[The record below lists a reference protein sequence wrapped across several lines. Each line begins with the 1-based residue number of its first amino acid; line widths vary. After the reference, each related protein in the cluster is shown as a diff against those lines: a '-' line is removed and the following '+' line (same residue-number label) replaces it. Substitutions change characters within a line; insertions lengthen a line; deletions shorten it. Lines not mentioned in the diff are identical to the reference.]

1 MEVLPRA
8 MLPRPV
14 GRAMAER
21 FDAIIIGASPAGLTA
36 AINLGRAGRKV
47 VLLELPQEI
56 ESVRLL
62 SLPVA
67 KAALKELPRDES
79 MMRAMTRVRRVSTHK
94 KLWAATEIGAPT
106 ADKADLISVE
116 MDDFIAALGK
126 LAEAA
131 GVHRRGGFKGLLV
144 EESGRVRGVKT
155 TDGDDIFALV
165 TIIAD
170 GEASESAAA
179 VAPLQDALPEQEVLF
194 ASETWDVGH
203 EHLNTQMNTLSLQGE
218 LTLISGELLGGL
230 PNARA
235 WIFPGSETLSLGV
248 TLPREAAQAAHVSVD
263 DALNRVLTHPAFS
276 RFFKGGKRERR
287 VLHVRRRGGLSDL
300 RRLFGDGWL
309 VAGEAAG
316 IRDPR
321 HPYELR
327 MELTSGQCAA
337 DAALQ
342 ALEIKD
348 SSRTT
353 LGLYKRMLMDSYVW
367 PELKFAGDELARH
380 EKNPDFDAYYPEL
393 MVRRLA
399 LDLEAGTEAR
409 TDLHD
414 EFTGQVR
421 SERPLWELIKAGV
434 SGFRVFG

>member
-1 MEVLPRA
+1 
-8 MLPRPV
+8 
-14 GRAMAER
+14 MAER
-21 FDAIIIGASPAGLTA
+21 FDAIVIGASPAGLTA

-47 VLLELPQEI
+47 VLLEQPQEI
-56 ESVRLL
+56 ESVKLL

-67 KAALKELPRDES
+67 KAALANLPRDES

-94 KLWAATEIGAPT
+94 KLWAATEIGTPT

-126 LAEAA
+126 LAEGA

-144 EESGRVRGVKT
+144 EEGGRVRGVKT

-170 GEASESAAA
+170 GEFSESAEA
-179 VAPLQDALPEQEVLF
+179 VAPLQEALLEQQVLV

-203 EHLNTQMNTLSLQGE
+203 EHLNTQMNTPALQGE
-218 LTLISGELLGGL
+218 LTLITGELVGGL
-230 PNARA
+230 PNAQA

-248 TLPREAAQAAHVSVD
+248 SLPREAAEAAHIGVD

-287 VLHVRRRGGLSDL
+287 VVHTRRRGGLSDV
-300 RRLFGDGWL
+300 RRLFGEGWL
-309 VAGEAAG
+309 LAGEAAG

-337 DAALQ
+337 EAAHQ
-342 ALEIKD
+342 ALEIRD
-348 SSRTT
+348 SSRTS

-367 PELKFAGDELARH
+367 PELKYADEEIARH

-393 MVRRLA
+393 TVRRLA

-409 TDLHD
+409 TELRD
-414 EFTGQVR
+414 ELSGQVR

-434 SGFRVFG
+434 SGFKVFG

>member
-1 MEVLPRA
+1 
-8 MLPRPV
+8 
-14 GRAMAER
+14 MAER
-21 FDAIIIGASPAGLTA
+21 FDTIVIGASPAGLVA

-47 VLLELPQEI
+47 VLLELAQEI
-56 ESVRLL
+56 ESVKLL
-62 SLPVA
+62 SLPAA
-67 KAALKELPRDES
+67 KAALADLPRDES
-79 MMRAMTRVRRVSTHK
+79 MMRAITRVLRVSTHK
-94 KLWAATEIGAPT
+94 KLWAATEVGAPT
-106 ADKADLISVE
+106 ADSADLISVE

-126 LAEAA
+126 LAESA

-144 EESGRVRGVKT
+144 EEGGRVRGVKT
-155 TDGDDIFALV
+155 TDGTDIYALV

-170 GEASESAAA
+170 GESSESANA
-179 VAPLQDALPEQEVLF
+179 VSPVQDPLLEQEVLV

-203 EHLNTQMNTLSLQGE
+203 EHLNTQMNTLALQGE
-218 LTLISGELLGGL
+218 LTLITGELLGGIS
-230 PNARA
+230 NAQA
-235 WIFPGSETLSLGV
+235 WIYPGSETLTLGV
-248 TLPREAAQAAHVSVD
+248 SLPREAAQAANFSVD

-287 VLHVRRRGGLSDL
+287 VMHVRRRGGLSDL

-309 VAGEAAG
+309 VAGDAAG

-337 DAALQ
+337 EATQQ

-367 PELKFAGDELARH
+367 PELKFAEEEIARH

-409 TDLHD
+409 TDLRD
-414 EFTGQVR
+414 EFSGKVR
-421 SERPLWELIKAGV
+421 SERPLWELLKAGV
-434 SGFRVFG
+434 SGFKVFG